1 MSRRIP
7 VLAGRE
13 RPANLA
19 VLMREA
25 FVAINDLVIA
35 RLAERGHGDVRPAH
49 AAVFQYL
56 DDTGTTVSVLAERAQ
71 MTKQAMAELVRHL
84 EERGY
89 LVRVPDPTDKRAKLV
104 LPTDRGRDVIAVA
117 QALVPELEKLVTD
130 LLGADRVLALRA
142 DLDTI
147 RRAITA
153 VGAGVGSGPRLTGQP
168 VRRRPVIG
176 SLQMPFL
183 VGTRPSARGRVQRSP
198 VRWASKRAIESNVRW
213 QLPQCARSSPA
224 QSAAHP
230 PQVMWNRCRSSATPA
245 G

>member
-1 MSRRIP
+1 MRRPTAHRAPPVWAQVARRRVP

-25 FVAINDLVIA
+25 FVAINDRVIA

-56 DDTGTTVSVLAERAQ
+56 DDTGTTVSVLADRAQ

-84 EERGY
+84 EERGH
-89 LVRVPDPTDKRAKLV
+89 LVRVPDPTDRRAKLV

-117 QALVPELEKLVTD
+117 QALVPEMEGLVTE

-142 DLDTI
+142 DLDAI
-147 RRAITA
+147 RRAFTA
-153 VGAGVGSGPRLTGQP
+153 SEPASASEPGAD
-168 VRRRPVIG
+168 
-176 SLQMPFL
+176 
-183 VGTRPSARGRVQRSP
+183 
-198 VRWASKRAIESNVRW
+198 
-213 QLPQCARSSPA
+213 
-224 QSAAHP
+224 
-230 PQVMWNRCRSSATPA
+230 RCEDAPA
-245 G
+245 GS